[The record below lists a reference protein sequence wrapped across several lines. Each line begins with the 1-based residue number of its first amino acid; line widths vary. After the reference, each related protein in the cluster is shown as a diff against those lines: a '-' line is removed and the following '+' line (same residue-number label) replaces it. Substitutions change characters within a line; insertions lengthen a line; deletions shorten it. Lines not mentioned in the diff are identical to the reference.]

1 AWSRMI
7 GRRTPIVSRTMLSVS
22 SAREST
28 EVYATWKRKPFS
40 SSPARRASARP
51 VSVSG
56 TSTQPVKRFSRF
68 QRDCPCRTR
77 TRVGMGRASTQR
89 PGIAQ
94 GSAPSLVI
102 RPAAQDLE
110 GPVQLLQDDDAC
122 QPVRQRQRREA
133 PDELRLVADAL
144 SEALVASDAERERLG
159 GIAQRRQPPRELLRG
174 EQASALVEHPELSA
188 NLPEQRLRFAQGP
201 LRAQLEE
208 VQLCEAADPLRVLLR
223 QLRGGS
229 LVLAH
234 RDEPDLHST
243 SMRGASAQ
251 SPSRS

>member
-1 AWSRMI
+1 MI
-7 GRRTPIVSRTMLSVS
+7 GRRTPIVARTMLSVS

-94 GSAPSLVI
+94 GRPPFTCDTARRGGSRTPGTTAPERPRGRAGAAASA
-102 RPAAQDLE
+102 
-110 GPVQLLQDDDAC
+110 GK
-122 QPVRQRQRREA
+122 A
-133 PDELRLVADAL
+133 PDELRPFADVL
-144 SEALVASDAERERLG
+144 REALVASDAERERLRR
-159 GIAQRRQPPRELLRG
+159 IAQPRQAMRELRRS
-174 EQASALVEHPELSA
+174 EQASPLIERPQLSA
-188 NLPEQRLRFAQGP
+188 NLAEQRLRFAQRP
-201 LRAQLEE
+201 LRAKLQDLQLS
-208 VQLCEAADPLRVLLR
+208 EAADPLRVLLR

-229 LVLAH
+229 LVPAC

-251 SPSRS
+251 RPSRS